1 MNTAALPEVPR
12 RRRRIDSQVSQGN
25 ISYQELLGIHLR
37 QCRIKNLATV
47 TIDGYRTASRYFLD
61 FAGSDLM
68 CGDITQD
75 LINEYCLHLQSVYKP
90 QTVNSYMFKVSPTI
104 LFGIEQ
110 GYIPHNIQFTHV
122 VEQELMR
129 WYRLVNSGLFI
140 VADISAILSSFVPI
154 ISSVPEYG

>member
-1 MNTAALPEVPR
+1 MPKEPMNTAALPEVPR
-12 RRRRIDSQVSQGN
+12 RRRRIDSQVSKGN

-90 QTVNSYMFKVSPTI
+90 QHRQRKRSGPPHSPCPQSSPPARRLIKTVSIYLLSFNS
-104 LFGIEQ
+104 
-110 GYIPHNIQFTHV
+110 
-122 VEQELMR
+122 
-129 WYRLVNSGLFI
+129 
-140 VADISAILSSFVPI
+140 
-154 ISSVPEYG
+154 